1 MLVYKKLPLLIQT
14 YISLLLKYLYL
25 LSCYIHFI
33 LCERNYLETPSA
45 AEITRVLNRRVIGGS
60 LMLNILFV
68 LLLDEES
75 QYRPNKAIF

>member
-45 AEITRVLNRRVIGGS
+45 AKIIRVLNRRVNWRIVKYLVCS
-60 LMLNILFV
+60 TA
-68 LLLDEES
+68 
-75 QYRPNKAIF
+75 K